1 MAAMEDRRTLHIVD
15 SSSRV
20 RAELARIGFNLG
32 HHAEVYGSLSEFTH
46 RPPANGIVMLRDDPL
61 SPALDAVMERFTD
74 ADIWLPILAMDDDP
88 DTGRVVAAIKAGAIE
103 YLSLPIDSAHLSRV
117 LARISEE
124 AKAYSEA
131 RRRMIEARNRITSL
145 SNRERQVLDWL
156 SQGSSNKVI
165 ARELS
170 ISPRTVEIHRANM
183 MSKLGASHAAE
194 AVRLRIEAEL
204 ANGKSF
210 ELGQGLGKAS

>member
-1 MAAMEDRRTLHIVD
+1 MEDRRTLHIVD
-15 SSSRV
+15 SSSRA
-20 RAELARIGFNLG
+20 RAELARIGFDLG
-32 HHAEVYGSLSEFTH
+32 HHAEVYGNLAEFTH
-46 RPPANGIVMLRDDPL
+46 RPPRDGIVLLRDDPL
-61 SPALDAVMERFTD
+61 SPALDDVIDQLAD

-88 DTGRVVAAIKAGAIE
+88 DTGRVVAAIKAGALE
-103 YLSLPIDSAHLSRV
+103 YISLPIDSAYLSRV
-117 LARISEE
+117 LSRISEE
-124 AKAYSEA
+124 AKAYGKA

-194 AVRLRIEAEL
+194 AVRLRIEADITH
-204 ANGKSF
+204 GKNF